1 MGIPPNSQ
9 ANRPVVSVY
18 GSSMAAQGD
27 PAYENALRLGELL
40 ARGGA
45 DVACGG
51 YGGVMEAVARGATAS
66 GGAATGYTVVG
77 WDMRTPNRYL
87 TRESP
92 CSDLYDRLRHLIED
106 SAALIALG
114 GGIGTLAEVALA
126 WNHLYM
132 ELIEPRPLLV
142 VGEDW
147 SRAIATL
154 GELLELDA
162 AHRVHVE
169 TCADVAG
176 AVAVL
181 RERGILE

>member
-1 MGIPPNSQ
+1 MSIPRKSQ
-9 ANRPVVSVY
+9 TARPVVSVY
-18 GSSMAAQGD
+18 GSSMAEQGD
-27 PAYENALRLGELL
+27 PAYDSALRLGELL

-51 YGGVMEAVARGATAS
+51 YGGVMEAVARGATSS
-66 GGAATGYTVVG
+66 GGAATGYTVLG
-77 WDMRTPNRYL
+77 WNMRTPNRYL
-87 TRESP
+87 TRDAP
-92 CSDLYDRLRHLIED
+92 CNDLYDRLRHLIED

-142 VGEDW
+142 VGKDW
-147 SRAIATL
+147 SRAIGML
-154 GELLELDA
+154 GELLEIDH

-169 TCADVAG
+169 TCAGVED
-176 AVAVL
+176 AVRL
-181 RERGILE
+181 LTKRGILK